1 MESVVSDS
9 KPVSTALWAIFSCLL
24 WSTAFVGV
32 KAGLQ
37 YAKPLSFAGVRFMI
51 SGLLIVPFCK
61 PSQYVRQVR
70 VHMRLILMVGLFQT
84 ALLYG
89 FFYIGM
95 TMVSGAMGAIVIGS
109 SPLFAALVA
118 HFVMHDDRM
127 NIRKTGSILLGIL
140 GIVIVTLSRQ
150 PWSSSGFQEGIG
162 VVFLI
167 MGCLSS
173 AFGNVIFTKNRY
185 NVHPLIFNSAQIFY
199 GGFLLLLVSLPVEG
213 LPRWQWSGV
222 LTAALAWLS
231 VLSAAAFS
239 IWFAMLKRPG
249 VKVSELNVWKFV
261 IPLFGA
267 MFSWIFL
274 KGESPTW
281 PMLGGMLFVT
291 VSILAFYRS
300 TRLKSY
306 GTTR

>member
-1 MESVVSDS
+1 MKNARS
-9 KPVSTALWAIFSCLL
+9 VSTALWAIFACFL

-37 YAKPLSFAGVRFMI
+37 YARPLSFAGVRFMV
-51 SGLLIVPFCK
+51 SGLLIVPFCG
-61 PSQYVRQVR
+61 SWTRFIHHIR
-70 VHMRLILMVGLFQT
+70 IHFRLILLVGFFQT

-89 FFYIGM
+89 LFFIGM
-95 TMVSGAMGAIVIGS
+95 TMVPGAIGAIVVGS

-118 HFVMHDDRM
+118 HFLIHDDRM
-127 NIRKTGSILLGIL
+127 NLQKTGSILLGIL

-150 PWSSSGFQEGIG
+150 PWSSTGLRESAG
-162 VVFLI
+162 VMLLI
-167 MGCLSS
+167 AGCLSS
-173 AFGNVIFTKNRY
+173 AFGNVIFSKNRE
-185 NVHPLIFNSAQIFY
+185 NVHPLIFNAAQIFY
-199 GGFLLLLVSLPVEG
+199 GGFLLFLISLPVEG
-213 LPRWQWSGV
+213 LPKWQCSGV
-222 LTAALAWLS
+222 FAAAFAWLA

-267 MFSWIFL
+267 MFSWLFL

-281 PMLGGMLFVT
+281 PMLGGMLCVS

-300 TRLKSY
+300 IRPKTGGQAS
-306 GTTR
+306 